1 LQSTMSQRQ
10 RDCGSLHLR
19 QARGVGSVTGSAH
32 RRNGVAL
39 LLTTLAALVAL
50 LALAGSSGAMTSS
63 SGAAPWI
70 ASDLADYAPGSTVH
84 LTGGNWQ
91 PGEEVRIL
99 TNDTVGNTWSQTD
112 TVTADVGG
120 AIADDVV
127 LPSYF
132 ISDYTVTATAASG
145 TATTTFTDAV
155 NYSFLG
161 KDALAHTSAG
171 SEEDLGSVTSGSTVS
186 ATCSTGLTAK
196 ATGLGGGQST
206 SYAVSYVSGYG
217 DNATLSSP
225 GSRTQISPASGTFV
239 GNGSI
244 CTSLTISTT
253 GLAAGTY
260 HGELQMR
267 NIGGANATTDFYFFK
282 FTVAPTQQAT
292 SISAVSGSG
301 TYGGTASLT
310 ATLKAG
316 TTPLS
321 GKSISFTIN
330 GSAAGTA
337 TTDASGVATL
347 SGASLSGINAGTGTV
362 GASFAGDSGFLASSG
377 SGSLTVAKASS
388 TTVVSCPAS
397 VTYDGS
403 AKTPCSASATG
414 AGGLNQ
420 ALTVTYSNNT
430 AAGTATANASYG
442 GDANHDGSSDSKTFM
457 IATASST
464 TIVSCPGTSVPY
476 DGSAKTPCSATV
488 TGAGGLNQTLTV
500 GYSNNTDAGT
510 ATASAVYAGDANHG
524 GSSDSKT
531 FTIAKASSTT
541 TVNCPASVTYDGSAK
556 TPCSASV
563 TGIGGLNQAVA
574 VNYSNNTGAGTATAS
589 ATFSGDSNHDGS
601 SDSKTFTIAKAD
613 QTITFSAPFSA
624 TYNQTFQ
631 VHPTADSGLTVGLG
645 GTAGVCSVTPDAV
658 QLGVFDVTMLTGT
671 GTCALTASQ
680 PGDAN
685 YNAATSVTRNVAAA
699 KANQSITFDALADK
713 TFGDADFGVSAS
725 ASSGLAVGF
734 AASGDCSISGSTVHI
749 TGAGNCTITAS
760 QDGNGNYN
768 AAADLPR
775 SFAIGKAPS
784 TVSVSCTSGPFTYT
798 GSAHTPCSANVT
810 GAGGLGHSLSVSYS
824 DNVNAGTAT
833 ASASY
838 AGDDNHSG
846 DSDSATFTIGKAS
859 SAVAVTC
866 SGSRTYTGSAI
877 EPCTAKATGAGGL
890 NEPLSLVYSDNVNA
904 GTATAAASF
913 AGDGNHDGSSGSATF
928 GIDKAPSTVNVSCP
942 DSRTYTGS
950 ALEPCSAKAN
960 GAGGLDAD
968 LSVSYSDNVNAGTAT
983 ASASYGGDSNHD
995 GSSGSDTFSIEKAAS
1010 TVTVSCPDSR
1020 MYTGSGLEPCS
1031 ATATGAGGLNADL
1044 TVSYSDNVNAGTA
1057 TASASYGGDAN
1068 HDGDNGSATFTI
1080 DKAPSAVAVTCP
1092 DSRTYTGSA
1101 IEPCSAKAT
1110 GAGGLD
1116 HNLTVSY
1123 SDNVN
1128 AGTATASATYGGD
1141 GNHTGSSGSGSFTID
1156 KASSTVTVTCPSS
1169 RTYTGGALEPCSAK
1183 ANGAGGLNEDLG
1195 VSYSNNVDA
1204 GTATASAAFAGDA
1217 NHHGSSGSNTF
1228 TIDKA
1233 PSNVT
1238 VSCAAGPFTYN
1249 GSPQTPCSANATGA
1263 GGLDVTL
1270 AVSYADNVNA
1280 GTATASAA
1288 YGGDANHEGD
1298 NDSETFAIA
1307 KAPSTVTVSCSAG
1320 PFVYSGSPHT
1330 PCSGNVT
1337 GAGGLDQS
1345 LPVSYAD
1352 NVGAGTATASASY
1365 AGDAN
1370 HLGDSASKTFTID
1383 KAPSHVAVTCP
1394 DSRTYTGSAIE
1405 PCTARATGAGGLDS
1419 AIAVSYA
1426 SNVDAGTATASATY
1440 GGDSN
1445 HLGDSGSST
1454 FTIAKAP
1461 STVTVSCAAG
1471 PFTFNGSAQT
1481 PCSAKATGAG
1491 GLDVSLTVSY
1501 SDNID
1506 AGTATASASYGG
1518 DANHLGDSSSKTFT
1532 IGKATPTVSV
1542 NWAAWTFDG
1551 TAHPAS
1557 GSVTGV
1563 GGAALGTPSF
1573 TYYSGTGTS
1582 GTPLAGA
1589 PSGVGTYTVLAAFA
1603 GNSNYTAASKTKTVG
1618 VLYRWDGFLQP
1629 INDTAHQGGFE
1640 SFFKLGSTV
1649 PAKFQ
1654 LKKADGTVVQ
1664 AGTLPTFSRST
1675 APVSCDTQIAPELL
1689 DSEVAF
1695 TGSTFRW
1702 DSGQYIYNW
1711 STKGLKAGEYRIFAT
1726 LDDGSKQYVDICLQ

>member
-1 LQSTMSQRQ
+1 VARSTQR
-10 RDCGSLHLR
+10 RS
-19 QARGVGSVTGSAH
+19 AR
-32 RRNGVAL
+32 AL
-39 LLTTLAALVAL
+39 LLTTIAALVAL
-50 LALAGSSGAMTSS
+50 LVLAGSSGAMTSS

-99 TNDTVGNTWSQTD
+99 TNDTVGNTWSQSD
-112 TVTADVGG
+112 AVTADVSG
-120 AIADDVV
+120 AIEDDVV

-155 NYSFLG
+155 NYQFLG
-161 KDALAHTSAG
+161 KDALAHTSAS

-186 ATCSTGLTAK
+186 ATCSAGLTAK

-206 SYAVSYVSGYG
+206 SYAISYVSGYG

-225 GSRTQISPASGTFV
+225 GSRTQITPASGTFV
-239 GNGSI
+239 GNGST

-267 NIGGANATTDFYFFK
+267 NTGGATATTDVYFFK

-292 SISAVSGSG
+292 SISSVSGSG

-310 ATLKAG
+310 ATLQAG

-347 SGASLSGINAGTGTV
+347 SGASLSGINAGTGAV
-362 GASFAGDSGFLASSG
+362 GASFAGDSVFLASSG

-420 ALTVTYSNNT
+420 ALTVIYSDNT
-430 AAGTATANASYG
+430 AAGTATASASYG
-442 GDANHDGSSDSKTFM
+442 GDGNHNGSSDSKTFT
-457 IATASST
+457 IAAASST
-464 TIVSCPGTSVPY
+464 TTVSCPGTSITY
-476 DGSAKTPCSATV
+476 DGSAKTPCTATV
-488 TGAGGLNQTLTV
+488 TGPGGLNQTLTV

-541 TVNCPASVTYDGSAK
+541 TVSCPASITYDGSAK
-556 TPCSASV
+556 NPCSANV
-563 TGIGGLNQAVA
+563 TGIGGLNQSVA
-574 VNYSNNTGAGTATAS
+574 VDYSNNTGAGTATAS
-589 ATFSGDSNHDGS
+589 ATFGGDSNHDGS
-601 SDSKTFTIAKAD
+601 SSSD
-613 QTITFSAPFSA
+613 TFSI
-624 TYNQTFQ
+624 
-631 VHPTADSGLTVGLG
+631 D
-645 GTAGVCSVTPDAV
+645 
-658 QLGVFDVTMLTGT
+658 
-671 GTCALTASQ
+671 
-680 PGDAN
+680 
-685 YNAATSVTRNVAAA
+685 
-699 KANQSITFDALADK
+699 
-713 TFGDADFGVSAS
+713 
-725 ASSGLAVGF
+725 
-734 AASGDCSISGSTVHI
+734 
-749 TGAGNCTITAS
+749 
-760 QDGNGNYN
+760 
-768 AAADLPR
+768 
-775 SFAIGKAPS
+775 KAPS
-784 TVSVSCTSGPFTYT
+784 TVSVSC
-798 GSAHTPCSANVT
+798 
-810 GAGGLGHSLSVSYS
+810 
-824 DNVNAGTAT
+824 
-833 ASASY
+833 
-838 AGDDNHSG
+838 
-846 DSDSATFTIGKAS
+846 
-859 SAVAVTC
+859 
-866 SGSRTYTGSAI
+866 
-877 EPCTAKATGAGGL
+877 
-890 NEPLSLVYSDNVNA
+890 
-904 GTATAAASF
+904 
-913 AGDGNHDGSSGSATF
+913 
-928 GIDKAPSTVNVSCP
+928 P
-942 DSRTYTGS
+942 DSRVYTGS

-995 GSSGSDTFSIEKAAS
+995 GSSGSATFSIEKAAS

-1020 MYTGSGLEPCS
+1020 GYTGSALEPCS

-1068 HDGDNGSATFTI
+1068 HIGDNGSATFAI
-1080 DKAPSAVAVTCP
+1080 EKAPSAVAVTCP
-1092 DSRTYTGSA
+1092 DSQTYTGSA
-1101 IEPCSAKAT
+1101 IEPCTAKAT

-1128 AGTATASATYGGD
+1128 AGTATASASYGGD
-1141 GNHTGSSGSGSFTID
+1141 ANHEGANGSATFTID
-1156 KASSTVTVTCPSS
+1156 KASSTVTVTCPGS

-1183 ANGAGGLNEDLG
+1183 ANGAGGLNQDLG
-1195 VSYSNNVDA
+1195 VSYSDNVDA

-1217 NHHGSSGSNTF
+1217 NHHGSNGSNTF
-1228 TIDKA
+1228 AIDKA

-1238 VSCAAGPFTYN
+1238 VSCAAGPFTYD
-1249 GSPQTPCSANATGA
+1249 GSLQTPCSANVNGA

-1298 NDSETFAIA
+1298 SDSETFAIA
-1307 KAPSTVTVSCSAG
+1307 KAPSTVAVSCSAG

-1370 HLGDSASKTFTID
+1370 HLADSASKTFTIG
-1383 KAPSHVAVTCP
+1383 KAPSHVTVTCP

-1405 PCTARATGAGGLDS
+1405 PCTARVTGAGGLD
-1419 AIAVSYA
+1419 AAVAVSYA

-1440 GGDSN
+1440 GGDLN

-1471 PFTFNGSAQT
+1471 PFTFDGSAQT

-1501 SDNID
+1501 SDNVN

-1542 NWAAWTFDG
+1542 TWAAWTFDG

-1589 PSGVGTYTVLAAFA
+1589 PSGVGTYTVLAGFA

-1689 DSEVAF
+1689 DADVAF

-1711 STKGLKAGEYRIFAT
+1711 STKGLKAGEYRIYAT